1 MYDIMLHSHTS
12 LHELYKTTDI
22 LISKLD
28 IMCDY
33 IEICLDGIMN
43 VIAAARL
50 IVVLTMVVV
59 VLYEWQQWVLL
70 KMVEGL

>member
-1 MYDIMLHSHTS
+1 
-12 LHELYKTTDI
+12 
-22 LISKLD
+22 
-28 IMCDY
+28 MCDY

>member
-12 LHELYKTTDI
+12 LRELYKTTDI

-70 KMVEGL
+70 KMVEGM